1 MSIESTISLQNNMTP
16 VLESINRSLNY
27 TISALENMART
38 SESAFDISTIQKAR
52 DSISK
57 STISLNNMEEET
69 HKLNKAH
76 KKYNTEVKKSE
87 NLLGSLVKR
96 LMTITG
102 IGIGLRKFQMTA
114 DEISGINA
122 RLMTLTKSQEE
133 AVALQDMI
141 FKSAQRSRGE
151 YMMTADIVSKLGMQ
165 AKNAFSDNRQTVQF
179 AENLNKIFKIDG
191 TNAQGIESVMYNLTQ
206 AMATGVLRGQDLNAV
221 ISNAPKILE
230 IVAEYLD
237 SDITQI
243 KQLAEEGKLSAN
255 VIKNAI
261 LGATGDINDEFEKI
275 PMTFG
280 QVTTMIKNNFLMQMQ
295 PALQLFNDF
304 INSERFK
311 NFANTISISMGVAAK
326 AIGTGVQFG
335 INAFNLLYDTIDL
348 VAAPLLTLI
357 GIVGLYNSILAITSF
372 LEGTNAAMKMLAA
385 GETVAL
391 SFAQKL
397 YALAT
402 GQATL
407 AQIGFNTALLASPIF
422 WIPALIMLIIGGI
435 FLAVAAVNHF
445 KGTSISAIG
454 VITGAISAATTFV
467 INVLIG
473 AINAAIQLLWTMFV
487 YPFLG
492 IIEWVLNVAIG
503 GFDSFGG
510 AVANLIGQIIGW
522 FLTLG
527 EVVTKI
533 IDAIFGTD
541 WTGGLENLREKV
553 TAWGKTDNALTMT
566 LNPPA
571 IERKSI
577 TDAYQ
582 TGKDWGIEKETKLKN
597 FLSDKLGLNSED
609 IFAANNGNNV
619 GDLDLDELMDNVG
632 KISDNTKGIKDE
644 VSWDNNNLA
653 GLRDLMQAR
662 AITEL
667 SKEVTFEIHNEF
679 TGDISKDVDID
690 DVANR
695 TSQKIL
701 RDYELA
707 MNGGI

>member
-1 MSIESTISLQNNMTP
+1 MTP

-38 SESAFDISTIQKAR
+38 SEGAFDISTIQKAR
-52 DSISK
+52 ESISK
-57 STISLNNMEEET
+57 STLTLNNMEEET
-69 HKLNKAH
+69 HKLNEAH
-76 KKYNTEVKKSE
+76 KKYNAEVKKSE
-87 NLLGSLVKR
+87 NLLGSLAKR
-96 LMTITG
+96 LMTMAG
-102 IGIGLRKFQMTA
+102 IGIGFRKFQRTA

-133 AVALQDMI
+133 ALALQDMI

-151 YMMTADIVSKLGMQ
+151 FMMTADIVSKLGMQ
-165 AKNAFSDNRQTVQF
+165 AKNAFTDNGQTVQF
-179 AENLNKIFKIDG
+179 AENLNKIFKIAG

-237 SDITQI
+237 SDISQI
-243 KQLAEEGKLSAN
+243 RKLAEEGKLSAD

-261 LGATGDINDEFEKI
+261 LGATGDINAEFEKI

-280 QVTTMIKNNFLMQMQ
+280 QVAIMIKNNFLMQMQ
-295 PALQLFNDF
+295 PALKLFNDF

-326 AIGTGVQFG
+326 AIGAGVQFG
-335 INAFNLLYDTIDL
+335 INVFNLLYDTIDL

-372 LEGTNAAMKMLAA
+372 LEQTNAAMKLLAA

-391 SFAQKL
+391 TFAQKL

-402 GQATL
+402 GQATI
-407 AQIGFNTALLASPIF
+407 AQLGFNTALMASPIF

-454 VITGAISAATTFV
+454 VITGAISAGISIIVNILKGLGNFLIVLVETILNGLISFAEFLANV
-467 INVLIG
+467 FINPV
-473 AINAAIQLLWTMFV
+473 NAVKNLFYDLGIF
-487 YPFLG
+487 FLG
-492 IIEWVLNVAIG
+492 ILKSIATAIDTVFGSNLANSVNGWIGTLNEKKAQIE
-503 GFDSFGG
+503 
-510 AVANLIGQIIGW
+510 
-522 FLTLG
+522 
-527 EVVTKI
+527 
-533 IDAIFGTD
+533 
-541 WTGGLENLREKV
+541 
-553 TAWGKTDNALTMT
+553 DNAIKLDRVDYSDM
-566 LNPPA
+566 LF
-571 IERKSI
+571 ERKSI

-609 IFAANNGNNV
+609 IFAANNNNNNN
-619 GDLDLDELMDNVG
+619 LDLNELIDNVG

-662 AITEL
+662 SITEL

>member
-27 TISALENMART
+27 TISALENMAKT
-38 SESAFDISTIQKAR
+38 SEGAFDISTIQKAR
-52 DSISK
+52 EAIAK
-57 STISLNNMEEET
+57 STISLNSMEKET
-69 HKLNKAH
+69 YQLNEAH
-76 KKYNTEVKKSE
+76 KKYNAEVKKSE
-87 NLLGSLVKR
+87 NLLGSLAKR
-96 LMTITG
+96 LMTMAG
-102 IGIGLRKFQMTA
+102 IGIGLRKFQRTA

-122 RLMTLTKSQEE
+122 RLMTLTKNEEE
-133 AVALQDMI
+133 ALALQDMI

-151 YMMTADIVSKLGMQ
+151 FMMTADIVSKLGMQ
-165 AKNAFSDNRQTVQF
+165 AKNSFTDNRQTVQF
-179 AENLNKIFKIDG
+179 AENLNKIFKIAG
-191 TNAQGIESVMYNLTQ
+191 TDAQGIESVMYNLTQ

-230 IVAEYLD
+230 IVAKHLN
-237 SDITQI
+237 SDVSKI
-243 KQLAEEGKLSAN
+243 KQLAEEGKLSAS
-255 VIKNAI
+255 VVKNAI
-261 LGATGDINDEFEKI
+261 LEATGDIEDEFKNI

-280 QVTTMIKNNFLMQMQ
+280 QVAIMIKNNFLMQMQ
-295 PALQLFNDF
+295 PALKLFNDF

-311 NFANTISISMGVAAK
+311 NFANGVSISMGVAAK
-326 AIGTGVQFG
+326 AIGAGVQFG
-335 INAFNLLYDTIDL
+335 INAFNFLYDTIDL

-407 AQIGFNTALLASPIF
+407 AQIGFNTALMASPIF

-435 FLAVAAVNHF
+435 FLVVAAVNRF

-454 VITGAISAATTFV
+454 VITGTI
-467 INVLIG
+467 
-473 AINAAIQLLWTMFV
+473 
-487 YPFLG
+487 
-492 IIEWVLNVAIG
+492 NVAIAIIMNLLMG
-503 GFDSFGG
+503 L
-510 AVANLIGQIIGW
+510 ANYWISIGQTLLNGVISFAE
-522 FLTLG
+522 FLAN
-527 EVVTKI
+527 VFI
-533 IDAIFGTD
+533 
-541 WTGGLENLREKV
+541 NPV
-553 TAWGKTDNALTMT
+553 TAIKNLFYDMGIFVLGILKSIATAIDTVFGSNLANSVNGWIGT
-566 LNPPA
+566 LNEKKAQIEGNA
-571 IERKSI
+571 ITLDRVDFSDKMLERKSI
-577 TDAYQ
+577 IDAYQ
-582 TGKDWGIEKETKLKN
+582 TGEDWGIEKETKLKN

-609 IFAANNGNNV
+609 IFAANNGNNN
-619 GDLDLDELMDNVG
+619 DLDLDELMDNVG
-632 KISDNTKGIKDE
+632 KISDNTRDIKDE
-644 VSWDNNNLA
+644 VSWDNNNLV

-679 TGDISKDVDID
+679 TGNISKGVDID

>member
-27 TISALENMART
+27 TISALENMAKT
-38 SESAFDISTIQKAR
+38 SEGAFDVSSIQKAR

-69 HKLNKAH
+69 HKLNETH
-76 KKYNTEVKKSE
+76 KKYNAEVKKSE
-87 NLLGSLVKR
+87 NLLGSLTKR
-96 LMTITG
+96 LITMTG
-102 IGIGLRKFQMTA
+102 IGIGLRKFQRTA

-122 RLMTLTKSQEE
+122 RFALLTKSQEE
-133 AVALQDMI
+133 AIALQDMI

-151 YMMTADIVSKLGMQ
+151 FMMTADIVSKLGMQ
-165 AKNAFSDNRQTVQF
+165 AKNAFSDNKQTVLF
-179 AENLNKIFKIDG
+179 AENLNKIFKIAG
-191 TNAQGIESVMYNLTQ
+191 TDAQGIESVMYNLTQ
-206 AMATGVLRGQDLNAV
+206 AMATGVLRGQDFNAV

-237 SDITQI
+237 SDISQI
-243 KQLAEEGKLSAN
+243 RKLAEEGKLSAD

-261 LGATGDINDEFEKI
+261 LGATGDINAEFEKI

-280 QVTTMIKNNFLMQMQ
+280 QVAIMIKNNFLREMQ

-304 INSERFK
+304 LNTENFK
-311 NFANTISISMGVAAK
+311 KFVNTVSILMGVASRG
-326 AIGTGVQFG
+326 IGLGVQFAV
-335 INAFNLLYDTIDL
+335 NAFNLLYDTIDL

-372 LEGTNAAMKMLAA
+372 LEQTNAAMKLLAA

-391 SFAQKL
+391 TFAQKL

-402 GQATL
+402 GQATI
-407 AQIGFNTALLASPIF
+407 AQLGFNTALMASPIF

-454 VITGAISAATTFV
+454 VITGAISAGISIIVNILKGFGNFLIVLVETILNGLISFAEFLANV
-467 INVLIG
+467 FINPV
-473 AINAAIQLLWTMFV
+473 NAVKNLF
-487 YPFLG
+487 YDLG
-492 IIEWVLNVAIG
+492 IFVLGILKSIATAIDTVFGSNLANSVNGWIGTLNEKKAQIE
-503 GFDSFGG
+503 
-510 AVANLIGQIIGW
+510 
-522 FLTLG
+522 
-527 EVVTKI
+527 
-533 IDAIFGTD
+533 
-541 WTGGLENLREKV
+541 
-553 TAWGKTDNALTMT
+553 DNAIKLDRVDYSDM
-566 LNPPA
+566 LF
-571 IERKSI
+571 ERKSI

-609 IFAANNGNNV
+609 IFAVNNNNNH
-619 GDLDLDELMDNVG
+619 DLDLNELMDNVG